1 MQATIDGL
9 KVKLRSLQNRL
20 DDDERYKENLRKTI
34 NRLVTE
40 KRSLEEKL
48 KFKGKHKVSMIQSPA
63 TFYLHIF
70 PHVAPANDNER
81 MHRLIEENTQW
92 RNRFEILEHR
102 LREMSDDESSTD
114 RHRLQIS
121 VLQDRL
127 KKQEE
132 QIAQLESQVTHPSTR
147 HAAKAAIEQL
157 HRENVALK
165 ILSQRV
171 LVVGPK
177 MIENIQ
183 RLDKYERHHL
193 QWNMY
198 RYIVLIFISVWSTWM
213 SDLAIVAVKDA
224 SPFRYNKTDLVR
236 LA

>member
-1 MQATIDGL
+1 
-9 KVKLRSLQNRL
+9 
-20 DDDERYKENLRKTI
+20 
-34 NRLVTE
+34 
-40 KRSLEEKL
+40 
-48 KFKGKHKVSMIQSPA
+48 
-63 TFYLHIF
+63 
-70 PHVAPANDNER
+70 VAPANDNER

-92 RNRFEILEHR
+92 RNRFEMLEHR

-132 QIAQLESQVTHPSTR
+132 QIAQLESQATHTSTR

-193 QWNMY
+193 QWNTNC
-198 RYIVLIFISVWSTWM
+198 YIILIF
-213 SDLAIVAVKDA
+213 
-224 SPFRYNKTDLVR
+224 
-236 LA
+236 